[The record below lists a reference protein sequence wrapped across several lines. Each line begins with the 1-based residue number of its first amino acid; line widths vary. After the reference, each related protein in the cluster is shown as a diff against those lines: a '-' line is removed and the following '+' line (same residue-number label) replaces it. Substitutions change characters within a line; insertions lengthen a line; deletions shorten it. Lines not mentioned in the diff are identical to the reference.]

1 MQGEHYEGLVAEWY
15 DDWLAARTDDVEFYS
30 GYFEGFRG
38 SVLELACGTGRILL
52 PIAKRGV
59 TIHGLDGSED
69 MLRVLSGKAQRDGLG
84 ALQLHHQAME
94 SFSLSTEFD
103 AIFVASGSFQLLTA
117 PGTALSS
124 LACVRDHLT
133 EGGFFLLDVFI
144 PWDDIVTGGRSAY
157 HVTRDVAR
165 PDGKRSIVLE
175 RFGIDLAKQMKLGTY
190 RYEFYDH
197 KRLESCVTD
206 DLAIRWYWK
215 EEFLT
220 LLEVAGFAKVEVL
233 TESPIHRDGHAFVFK
248 AWK

>member
-1 MQGEHYEGLVAEWY
+1 
-15 DDWLAARTDDVEFYS
+15 
-30 GYFEGFRG
+30 
-38 SVLELACGTGRILL
+38 
-52 PIAKRGV
+52 
-59 TIHGLDGSED
+59 
-69 MLRVLSGKAQRDGLG
+69 
-84 ALQLHHQAME
+84 ME

-175 RFGIDLAKQMKLGTY
+175 RFGIDLAKQIKVGTY

-197 KRLESCVTD
+197 KRLESCITD

-233 TESPIHRDGHAFVFK
+233 TESPIYRDGHAFVFK